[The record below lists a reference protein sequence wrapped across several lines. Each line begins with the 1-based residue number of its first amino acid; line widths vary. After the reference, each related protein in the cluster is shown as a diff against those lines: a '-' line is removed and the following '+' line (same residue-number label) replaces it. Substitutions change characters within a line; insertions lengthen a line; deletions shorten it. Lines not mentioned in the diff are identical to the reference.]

1 MQRRLVDRHLILRD
15 SILRDSDLSGN
26 EARTASALPQV
37 RGWCMRV
44 RPCRAVGVRCA
55 SARLAPALV
64 ALAPL
69 AAASLACA
77 DHAHAGDAALG
88 AFLLEPES
96 PLPPLALDVAIDGA
110 DDDAMPAPAQAHP
123 TRAAD
128 ACDVEPYGLV
138 ASDFNGV
145 TITAAG
151 VGLNWFVAER
161 LSVGIFGEA
170 MYVNQADENAVG
182 GGGGVLFRWHFA
194 QYEAVTLFGEVG
206 VGFSFFDE
214 RVPADGTSVDFTP
227 RAAVGAHLALDAT
240 TAVSAR
246 VGWLHLSNAQTGEN
260 NPGIDTLAVSLG
272 LHIAY

>member
-1 MQRRLVDRHLILRD
+1 MQRRSADRHLT
-15 SILRDSDLSGN
+15 LRDSDLSGN
-26 EARTASALPQV
+26 EARTAALLREE

-44 RPCRAVGVRCA
+44 PLCRAEGVRACARGA
-55 SARLAPALV
+55 SALLAVA
-64 ALAPL
+64 ALAQ
-69 AAASLACA
+69 A
-77 DHAHAGDAALG
+77 DIAHAGDASLG
-88 AFLLEPES
+88 AFRLDPES
-96 PLPPLALDVAIDGA
+96 SLPLTTLDGTLTGA
-110 DDDAMPAPAQAHP
+110 DDDATPAPAQAHP
-123 TRAAD
+123 MHAAD
-128 ACDVEPYGLV
+128 AFDVEPYALV

-161 LSVGIFGEA
+161 LSVGVFGEA

-194 QYEAVTLFGEVG
+194 QHEKVTLFGEVG

>member
-1 MQRRLVDRHLILRD
+1 MQRRLVDRHL
-15 SILRDSDLSGN
+15 ILRDSDLSGN

-44 RPCRAVGVRCA
+44 PSCVRCA

-88 AFLLEPES
+88 AFHLEPES
-96 PLPPLALDVAIDGA
+96 PLPLLALDGAIEGA
-110 DDDAMPAPAQAHP
+110 DDDATPAPAHP

-194 QYEAVTLFGEVG
+194 HYEAVTLFGEVG

>member
-15 SILRDSDLSGN
+15 SDLFGN

-44 RPCRAVGVRCA
+44 HPCRAVGVRCA
-55 SARLAPALV
+55 SARLAAALV

-69 AAASLACA
+69 AAASLARA
-77 DHAHAGDAALG
+77 GHAHAGDAALG
-88 AFLLEPES
+88 AFHLETES
-96 PLPPLALDVAIDGA
+96 PLPLLALDGAIEGA
-110 DDDAMPAPAQAHP
+110 DDNATPTPASAQAHP
-123 TRAAD
+123 MHAAD